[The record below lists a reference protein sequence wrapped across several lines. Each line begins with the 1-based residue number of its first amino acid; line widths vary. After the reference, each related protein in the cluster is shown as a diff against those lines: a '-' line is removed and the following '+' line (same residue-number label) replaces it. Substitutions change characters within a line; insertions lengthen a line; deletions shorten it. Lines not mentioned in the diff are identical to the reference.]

1 MIKRKEMRRTNMMMG
16 RRGWE
21 ALAEGAGNEEWE
33 AWEEG
38 QEGQKGQ

>member
-1 MIKRKEMRRTNMMMG
+1 MSKNRGMRRTSWRMG
-16 RRGWE
+16 RRRCQ
-21 ALAEGAGNEEWE
+21 ACVEGEVKDEGE